1 MNRTFAKSINHRGGS
16 PIIMT
21 APKKTIKKTTQEK
34 ITTKSPTTKKTAK
47 AAPKKTAKTPPK
59 PPAPK
64 KQRETPWFKKP
75 LWVLLALVI
84 VAAIAY
90 FAIGGVDE
98 EVSQVEASQISELQK
113 QLSELQA
120 EKESEAKEEAEAKA
134 KAAAAEKK
142 KQQEIADLIAAAE
155 AKAKKEA
162 KTEVKAELEAAEAEA
177 EAETSK
183 DDFVSVKTNVKNLS
197 STRPKVA
204 GVDPVRT
211 TINGYKV
218 TVGVPEG
225 PKGRPY
231 IGNDVPHSKFDWTD
245 ASWTRLNIFKDG
257 HKRRG
262 FRVISKDG
270 EPVEEIWVLVPNNPT
285 G

>member
-1 MNRTFAKSINHRGGS
+1 
-16 PIIMT
+16 MT
-21 APKKTIKKTTQEK
+21 APKKKCTQKVTTKKTTQEK
-34 ITTKSPTTKKTAK
+34 TTSKSAGSKKVAQKQPATKKTASK
-47 AAPKKTAKTPPK
+47 SPPPK

-64 KQRETPWFKKP
+64 QEKTQWFKKP
-75 LWVLLALVI
+75 LWAILALIIVI
-84 VAAIAY
+84 AIAY
-90 FAIGGVDE
+90 FAIGGDD
-98 EVSQVEASQISELQK
+98 EVSQAEASQVSELQK
-113 QLSELQA
+113 QLDELRS
-120 EKESEAKEEAEAKA
+120 EKESEAKAKKEAEVKA
-134 KAAAAEKK
+134 EAAAAEKK
-142 KQQEIADLIAAAE
+142 KQQEIADLIAVAE

-162 KTEVKAELEAAEAEA
+162 RAEAKAELEAAEAEV
-177 EAETSK
+177 ETSK
-183 DDFVSVKTNVKNLS
+183 DDFVSVKTDVKNLS

-231 IGNDVPHSKFDWTD
+231 IGNDVPHSKFEWTD

-262 FRVISKDG
+262 FRVISKKG